1 MSGQLREATAALA
14 SVAGDGQE
22 ALAAGMGTVGQACG
36 ACHKAHRQA
45 EN

>member
-1 MSGQLREATAALA
+1 MA